1 MASFSGSLHS
11 QVFVDHYKIL
21 GLDSTVASDRG
32 VDTDLVKRAFRR
44 LAKQFH
50 PDYAGGDGLR
60 FLEIYTAYRVLADP
74 DRRRMYDR
82 QHRDYRLRQTARA
95 VGLTETDLEDRGPP
109 RRVIPA
115 TRLKFPGD
123 IKSLAKRGLLRK
135 KFRSRDRRLIL
146 NIDYDLEL
154 LLSPGELGSRLR
166 VAVPVIARALC
177 PDCRGSNPQCFAC
190 NGRGSYKSSRIIHLN
205 LDGGLTDGQIIEL
218 NLQSMRPGPLSH
230 FKRRKLRLKISELT
244 PNSKKSPA

>member
-1 MASFSGSLHS
+1 MSFADSIQS

-21 GLDSTVASDRG
+21 GLDTTVDS
-32 VDTDLVKRAFRR
+32 DLVKRAFRR
-44 LAKQFH
+44 LAKLHH

-74 DRRRMYDR
+74 ERRLLYDR
-82 QHRDYRLRQTARA
+82 QHRDYRMMQAAKAAGTIARQQQ
-95 VGLTETDLEDRGPP
+95 GPP
-109 RRVIPA
+109 RRNIPA
-115 TRLKFPGD
+115 TRFKFPGD
-123 IKSLAKRGLLRK
+123 IKSLAKRGLLRRN
-135 KFRSRDRRLIL
+135 FRSRDRRFIL

-154 LLSPGELGSRLR
+154 MLSAKELASRLR

-190 NGRGSYKSSRIIHLN
+190 NGRGSYKSSRMIQLD
-205 LDGGLTDGQIIEL
+205 LDGGLSNGQIIEL

-230 FKRRKLRLKISELT
+230 FKRRTLRLKISELVRAT
-244 PNSKKSPA
+244 S